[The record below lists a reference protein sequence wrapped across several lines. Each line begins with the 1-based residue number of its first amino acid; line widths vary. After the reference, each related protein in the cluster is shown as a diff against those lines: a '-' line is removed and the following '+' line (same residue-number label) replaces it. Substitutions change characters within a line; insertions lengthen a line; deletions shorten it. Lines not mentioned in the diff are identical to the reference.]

1 MKKIIF
7 IDLDGTLIGTASG
20 ETFPKGIWDLWI
32 DWAVWK
38 ALKEYAYQNETDSI
52 FVVSNQGGIEKGY
65 VHGYAFEA
73 KFNYILCALEE
84 YTGINV
90 RGEYCTSNDKDN
102 HFRKPNTGMLEFL
115 LEEAYVDFNKD
126 EMIMI
131 GDASGKIN
139 QFSDSDI
146 KTAQNF
152 GIDYMD
158 VDDLLEHYY
167 KPEE

>member
-7 IDLDGTLIGTASG
+7 IDLDGTLIDTASG

-38 ALKEYAYQNETDSI
+38 ALKEYTYQNETDFI
-52 FVVSNQGGIEKGY
+52 FVVTNQGGISKGY
-65 VHGYAFEA
+65 IHDYAFEA

-84 YTGINV
+84 YTGVNV
-90 RGEYCTSNDKDN
+90 QGDYCSSIDKDN
-102 HFRKPNTGMLEFL
+102 RFRKPNTGMLEFL
-115 LEEAYVDFNKD
+115 LEETYAEYNKD

-131 GDASGKIN
+131 GDASGKVN
-139 QFSDSDI
+139 QFSDSDL

-158 VDDLLEHYY
+158 VGDLVEQYY
-167 KPEE
+167 KPEK

>member
-7 IDLDGTLIGTASG
+7 IDLDGTLIDTASG

-52 FVVSNQGGIEKGY
+52 FVVSNQGGIEEGY
-65 VHGYAFEA
+65 VHEYAFEA

-84 YTGINV
+84 YTGVNV
-90 RGEYCTSNDKDN
+90 QGEYCSSNDKN
-102 HFRKPNTGMLEFL
+102 NKFRKPNTGMLEYL
-115 LEEAYVDFNKD
+115 LEEAYVVCDKE

-131 GDASGKIN
+131 GDASGKTN
-139 QFSDSDI
+139 QFSDSDL
-146 KTAQNF
+146 KTALNF
-152 GIDYMD
+152 GIHYMD
-158 VDDLLEHYY
+158 VSDLLEHYY

>member
-38 ALKEYAYQNETDSI
+38 ALEEYTRQNETDFI
-52 FVVSNQGGIEKGY
+52 FVVTNQGGIGEGY
-65 VHGYAFEA
+65 IHDYAFEA

-84 YTGINV
+84 YTGVNV
-90 RGEYCTSNDKDN
+90 CGDYCSSTDKN
-102 HFRKPNTGMLEFL
+102 NRFRKPNTGMLEFL
-115 LEEAYVDFNKD
+115 LEETYTDYNKD

-131 GDASGKIN
+131 GDASGKTN
-139 QFSDSDI
+139 QFSDSDL

-158 VDDLLEHYY
+158 VDDLLEQYY

>member
-1 MKKIIF
+1 MKKVIF
-7 IDLDGTLIGTASG
+7 IDLDGTLIGTATG
-20 ETFPKGIWDLWI
+20 EQFPKGIWDLWI

-52 FVVSNQGGIEKGY
+52 FVVTNQGGIEKGY
-65 VHGYAFEA
+65 VHEYAFEA

-102 HFRKPNTGMLEFL
+102 HFRKPNTGMLEYL
-115 LEEAYVDFNKD
+115 LEEAYLVFDKE

-131 GDASGKIN
+131 GDASSKTRN
-139 QFSDSDI
+139 WSDTDA
-146 KTAQNF
+146 KTAENF

-158 VDDLLEHYY
+158 VNDLLEKYY
-167 KPEE
+167 HAEE